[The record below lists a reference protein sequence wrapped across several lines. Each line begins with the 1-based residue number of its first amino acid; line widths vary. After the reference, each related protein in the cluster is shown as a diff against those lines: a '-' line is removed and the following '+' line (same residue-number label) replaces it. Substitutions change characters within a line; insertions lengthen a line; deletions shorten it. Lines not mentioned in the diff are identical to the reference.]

1 MNYVD
6 SFITVAEDCPVR
18 ESVVPQAKSEKNK
31 SVAAIQ
37 YELLAD
43 APYVYTQEDV
53 LFQTYIRRQG
63 IPLNDLEARGDT
75 LREEFFS
82 KPQPCLRTSPLARKF
97 GWGFHCDRAG
107 KVALYPRESTEYQ
120 SFAHGERG
128 GPKVLK
134 AFRSRRE

>member
-1 MNYVD
+1 MSYVD
-6 SFITVAEDCPVR
+6 SFITVAEDCPVPR
-18 ESVVPQAKSEKNK
+18 SVVPQAKSEKKK
-31 SVAAIQ
+31 SIAAIQ

-53 LFQTYIRRQG
+53 LFQTYVRHKG
-63 IPLNDLEARGDT
+63 IPLTDLEARGDA

-82 KPQPCLRTSPLARKF
+82 KLQPCLRTSPLARKY
-97 GWGFHCDRAG
+97 GWGFHFDRAG

-120 SFAHGERG
+120 SFANGERG

-134 AFRSRRE
+134 AFRSRRD